1 VRNMR
6 LTYRFIL
13 PFWFCLIFP
22 ASDVAARPPK
32 TLDYGFIKYEKSSEM
47 LYKEPVLHVLIRDT
61 DLCPYALIFDGKISF
76 INKDRKVMSE
86 SPLPPVGRVYTR
98 ESAQNRY
105 LSIYGNIANSN
116 LGFIRLYDD
125 KGKLLF
131 SRDSIPYNDRIPP
144 PLPLEKSRRLVFAR
158 DGALTVTDFYG
169 DTLATKPL
177 LAIDSVQD
185 GDINVALCGK
195 RDEFLVAANKYQIPT
210 GNENDWPT
218 LYHFD
223 SNLGV
228 LSQSI
233 LPYLLVSSLKCTP
246 DGKYLQFQAE
256 FANGKNQKIIKRSFP
271 SPIDQ
276 PLELEDMPFVRFAVR
291 NKDKPY
297 NIAGGDTPSQ
307 KDLALIMPRR
317 GNPQL
322 LLAPDW
328 KPFDTLNLPPPK
340 FPWVDVALS
349 PDGDFALFYNDS
361 ELVLWEAKS
370 GRLEREPFPYSFK
383 RCFISN
389 GGKRVVLAGD
399 FGFVVYDS
407 VR

>member
-1 VRNMR
+1 MR
-6 LTYRFIL
+6 PIYRFIL
-13 PFWFCLIFP
+13 PFSICLIVL
-22 ASDVAARPPK
+22 AADVAARPPM

-47 LYKEPVLHVLIRDT
+47 LLKEPVLHVMIKDA
-61 DLCPYALIFDGKISF
+61 DLRPYALIFDGRIAF
-76 INKDRKVMSE
+76 INKDRKVISE
-86 SPLPPVGRVYTR
+86 LPLPPSTRISTR
-98 ESAQNRY
+98 ESARSTY

-116 LGFIRLYDD
+116 RGFIRLYDD

-131 SRDSIPYNDRIPP
+131 SRDSVLYNDRIPP

-158 DGALTVTDFYG
+158 DGALTVTNFYG
-169 DTLATKPL
+169 DTLAAKSL
-177 LAIDSVQD
+177 LASDSIQD
-185 GDINVALCGK
+185 GDINIALFGK
-195 RDEFLVAANKYQIPT
+195 RDEFLIAANKYQVPT
-210 GNENDWPT
+210 GKESDYPT
-218 LYHFD
+218 LYHFN
-223 SNLGV
+223 SNLGM
-228 LSQSI
+228 LSHSI
-233 LPYLLVSSLKCTP
+233 LPYLLVSSLRCTP

-340 FPWVDVALS
+340 LPWVDVALS
-349 PDGDFALFYNDS
+349 PDGDFALFYNDN
-361 ELVLWEAKS
+361 ELVLWEARS
-370 GRLEREPFPYSFK
+370 GRLEREPFPYSFR

-389 GGKRVVLAGD
+389 GGKRIVLAGD

-407 VR
+407 AR